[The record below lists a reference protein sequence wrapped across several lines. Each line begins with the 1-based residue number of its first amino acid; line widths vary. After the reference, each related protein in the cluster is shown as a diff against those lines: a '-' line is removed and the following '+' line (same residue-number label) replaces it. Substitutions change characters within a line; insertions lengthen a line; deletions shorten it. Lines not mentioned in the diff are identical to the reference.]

1 MLHIV
6 RKPVDVADTVF
17 VGIFGRLV
25 DDVVCEIVCLPQP
38 VPLYDPEVH
47 RMTDK
52 LVTVILVAQGG
63 NRYLFRSERFPD
75 IEMDIPLLLLD
86 TGKYA
91 VQILT
96 RSLYIFLRPGDQ
108 QLTRLEY
115 IARLNLVRNT
125 HRYDIEVLEIFPEIG
140 CPAHVQHL
148 QQALLRNVCPVFRP
162 SLALCEPDG
171 AFLFRDVQPDILG
184 EHL

>member
-17 VGIFGRLV
+17 VGLFGRLV

-96 RSLYIFLRPGDQ
+96 RSLYIFLCPGDQ
-108 QLTRLEY
+108 QLARLED
-115 IARLNLVRNT
+115 ITWLDLV
-125 HRYDIEVLEIFPEIG
+125 
-140 CPAHVQHL
+140 
-148 QQALLRNVCPVFRP
+148 
-162 SLALCEPDG
+162 
-171 AFLFRDVQPDILG
+171 
-184 EHL
+184 